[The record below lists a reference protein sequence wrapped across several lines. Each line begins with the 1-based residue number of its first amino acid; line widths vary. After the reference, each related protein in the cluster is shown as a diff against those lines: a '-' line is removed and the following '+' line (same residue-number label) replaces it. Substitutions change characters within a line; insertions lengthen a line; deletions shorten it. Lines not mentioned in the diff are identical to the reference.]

1 MSPRRLNRG
10 TALGVAAGGVLLG
23 HWAAYALAS
32 PNTGARRV
40 LLARTGHA
48 YLGLADQVALALTI
62 VAFAAIFL
70 RRLTRPGGDLIRTP
84 ALFMRL
90 ASFQVAAFLAMEV
103 AERLSAGA
111 PVAELLHGPLL
122 GIGFVAQVA
131 FAALGALAIRWL
143 LKAADLAAA
152 TLSTSLPLPRLDFTR
167 VRLAAPVAHSRV
179 AVATVRGRGPPY
191 LR

>member
-1 MSPRRLNRG
+1 MSARRFNRG
-10 TALGVAAGGVLLG
+10 AALGVAAGGVLLG
-23 HWAAYALAS
+23 HWAAYALVS
-32 PNTGARRV
+32 PNSGARRV

-48 YLGLADQVALALTI
+48 YLGMADQAALAVAI

-70 RRLTRPGGDLIRTP
+70 GRLTQPGGDRLQTP
-84 ALFMRL
+84 ALFTRL

-103 AERLSAGA
+103 AERLSAGSPLA
-111 PVAELLHGPLL
+111 GLFHGPLL

-143 LKAADLAAA
+143 LRAADLVAA
-152 TLSTSLPLPRLDFTR
+152 TLGTSLPLPGLNFTG
-167 VRLAAPVAHSRV
+167 LPIAALIPPARV
-179 AVATVRGRGPPY
+179 AVATVRGRGPPN